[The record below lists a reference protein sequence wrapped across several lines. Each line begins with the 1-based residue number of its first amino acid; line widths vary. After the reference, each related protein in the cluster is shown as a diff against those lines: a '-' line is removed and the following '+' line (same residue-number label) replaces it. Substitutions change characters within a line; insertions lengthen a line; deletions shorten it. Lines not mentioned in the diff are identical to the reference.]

1 MIQACRGDGAHHLT
15 PRERHTE
22 AIMDTRAWSRH
33 RIVLADLR
41 ALQARLRQEPA
52 TWHPAHDVPTA
63 DARSE
68 PWPAPGEVPAL
79 QRRIGR
85 RPAPGEL
92 PALQRRI
99 DSRLTQI

>member
-1 MIQACRGDGAHHLT
+1 VVERSERTDHRG
-15 PRERHTE
+15 
-22 AIMDTRAWSRH
+22 
-33 RIVLADLR
+33 VLADLV
-41 ALQARLRQEPA
+41 AMQARLRREPA
-52 TWHPAHDVPTA
+52 TWHPAHLDDPQTGRPVA
-63 DARSE
+63 G

-99 DSRLTQI
+99 GQRLASV

>member
-1 MIQACRGDGAHHLT
+1 M
-15 PRERHTE
+15 ER
-22 AIMDTRAWSRH
+22 DTGSGH
-33 RIVLADLR
+33 RIVLTDLV
-41 ALQARLRQEPA
+41 ALQARLRHEPA
-52 TWHPAHDVPTA
+52 TWHPAHERPPA
-63 DARSE
+63 QAHDA

-99 DSRLTQI
+99 GQRLSRV